1 MSDSPRASALLEMR
15 QKYIPRGVFNTAP
28 AFIESATGARITD
41 VDGRTYIDFAGGLG
55 VLNVGH
61 APPSVVAAIRE
72 QAERYLH
79 TCFHVMMNEPYV
91 QLARALSERVPGD
104 FPKKTMFTNS
114 GAEAVENAV
123 KTARAYTGKQAVIVF
138 EYGFHGRTLL
148 TMTMTSKMRPYKFG
162 FGTLAPNV
170 HRAPYAYCYRCPLG
184 KTYPSCEV
192 ACADTV
198 ADMLHTHVDPDE
210 VAAIVVEPVAGEGGF
225 IVPPPEWLQRLSE
238 ICQKNGIVFVADE
251 VQSGIGRTGKMFAI
265 EHAGVAPDVLTSAKS
280 LGAGLPIGAVT
291 GRAEIMDAPMVGG
304 LGGTYG
310 GNPLACVAGLEVLA
324 MIDREHLLDRSLA
337 IGARMIDRF
346 RAMQERHPLVGDVR
360 GLGAM
365 VAIELVTDR
374 ATRAPAKEQTAKV
387 VKMAYERGLLLLKAG
402 VHDNVVRVLV
412 PLVAD
417 DRTIDDGLDIID
429 DCLAAVGASAD
440 HATAAD
446 TSGR

>member
-1 MSDSPRASALLEMR
+1 MSAQPPRSATLQELR
-15 QKYIPRGVFNTAP
+15 DQYVPRGVSNATP
-28 AFIESATGARITD
+28 TFIASAEGARITD
-41 VDGRTYIDFAGGLG
+41 VDGREFIDFAGGLG

-61 APPSVVAAIRE
+61 VPPDVVRAIQE
-72 QAERYLH
+72 QATRYLH
-79 TCFHVMMNEPYV
+79 TCFSVMMYEPYV
-91 QLARALSERVPGD
+91 QLARELCERVPGD

-123 KTARAYTGKQAVIVF
+123 KAARAYTGKQAVIVF

-148 TMTMTSKMRPYKFG
+148 TMAMTSKVKPYKFG

-184 KTYPSCEV
+184 KTYPSCNV

-198 ADMLHTHVDPDE
+198 ADMFNTHVDPDE
-210 VAAIVVEPVAGEGGF
+210 VAALVVEPVAGEGGF

-238 ICQKNGIVFVADE
+238 ICRQRGVVFVADE
-251 VQSGIGRTGKMFAI
+251 VQSGIGRTGKMFAV
-265 EHAGVAPDVLTSAKS
+265 EHAGVAPDMLTSAKS
-280 LGAGLPIGAVT
+280 LAAGVPLGAVT
-291 GRAEIMDAPMVGG
+291 GRAEIMDAPIVGG

-324 MIDREHLLDRSLA
+324 MIDRDRLLDRSRE
-337 IGARMIDRF
+337 IGKRMMTRF
-346 RAMQERHPLVGDVR
+346 QAMREKHPLIGDVR

-365 VAIELVTDR
+365 VAIELVSDR
-374 ATRAPAKEQTAKV
+374 EKRTPAKEQTSKV
-387 VKMAYERGLLLLKAG
+387 IKKAYERGLLLLKAG
-402 VHDNVVRVLV
+402 VHDNVVRTLV

-429 DCLAAVGASAD
+429 DCLAAVGAEM
-440 HATAAD
+440 TV
-446 TSGR
+446 TK

>member
-1 MSDSPRASALLEMR
+1 MADSSRSAALHEMR
-15 QKYIPRGVFNTAP
+15 QQYVPRGVFNTAP
-28 AFIESATGARITD
+28 TFIESASGARITD
-41 VDGRTYIDFAGGLG
+41 MEGREFIDFAGGLG

-61 APPSVVAAIRE
+61 VPPDVVAAV
-72 QAERYLH
+72 QAQAARYLH

-91 QLARALSERVPGD
+91 QLARELSERAPGD
-104 FPKKTMFTNS
+104 FAKKTMFTNS

-123 KTARAYTGKQAVIVF
+123 KCARSHTGKQAVIVF

-184 KTYPSCEV
+184 KAYPDCGI
-192 ACADTV
+192 ACAERV
-198 ADMLHTHVDPDE
+198 ADMLQTHVDPDE
-210 VAAIVVEPVAGEGGF
+210 VAALVVEPVAGEGGF
-225 IVPPPEWLQRLSE
+225 LVPPPEWLARLSE
-238 ICQKNGIVFVADE
+238 ICRQHGIVFVADE

-265 EHAGVAPDVLTSAKS
+265 EHAGVTPDVLTTAKS
-280 LGAGLPIGAVT
+280 LAAGLPLGAVV

-324 MIDREHLLDRSLA
+324 KLDREKLLDRSLA
-337 IGARMIDRF
+337 IGAHMVDRF
-346 RAMQERHPLVGDVR
+346 HAMQERHALIGDVR

-365 VAIELVTDR
+365 VAIELVSDKARRT
-374 ATRAPAKEQTAKV
+374 PAKEQTAKV

-417 DRTIDDGLDIID
+417 DRTIDDGLDILD
-429 DCLAAVGASAD
+429 ACLTAIG
-440 HATAAD
+440 AAD
-446 TSGR
+446 GAKEGR

>member
-1 MSDSPRASALLEMR
+1 
-15 QKYIPRGVFNTAP
+15 
-28 AFIESATGARITD
+28 D
-41 VDGRTYIDFAGGLG
+41 VDGREFIDFAGGLG

-61 APPSVVAAIRE
+61 VPPEVVRAIQE
-72 QAERYLH
+72 QAARYLH
-79 TCFHVMMNEPYV
+79 TCFSVMMYEPYV
-91 QLARALSERVPGD
+91 QLARELCERVPGD

-123 KTARAYTGKQAVIVF
+123 KAARAYTGKQAVIVF

-148 TMTMTSKMRPYKFG
+148 TMAMTSKVKPYKFG

-184 KTYPSCEV
+184 KTYPSCNV

-198 ADMLHTHVDPDE
+198 ADMFNTHVDPDE
-210 VAAIVVEPVAGEGGF
+210 VAALVVEPVAGEGGF

-238 ICQKNGIVFVADE
+238 ICRQRGVVFVADE
-251 VQSGIGRTGKMFAI
+251 VQSGIGRTGKMFAV
-265 EHAGVAPDVLTSAKS
+265 EHAGVAPDMLTSAKS
-280 LGAGLPIGAVT
+280 LAAGVPLGAVT
-291 GRAEIMDAPMVGG
+291 GRAEIMDAPIVGG

-324 MIDREHLLDRSLA
+324 MIDRDRLLDRSRE
-337 IGARMIDRF
+337 IGKRMMTRF
-346 RAMQERHPLVGDVR
+346 QAMREKHPLIGDVR

-365 VAIELVTDR
+365 VAIELVSDR
-374 ATRAPAKEQTAKV
+374 EKRTPAKEQTSKV
-387 VKMAYERGLLLLKAG
+387 IKKAYERGLLLLKAG
-402 VHDNVVRVLV
+402 VHDNVVRTLV

-429 DCLAAVGASAD
+429 DCLAAVGAEM
-440 HATAAD
+440 TV
-446 TSGR
+446 TK

>member
-1 MSDSPRASALLEMR
+1 MSDSPRSAALSEMR
-15 QKYIPRGVFNTAP
+15 QQFVPRGVFNTAP
-28 AFIESATGARITD
+28 TFIESASGACITD
-41 VDGRTYIDFAGGLG
+41 VDGRTFIDFAGGLG

-61 APPSVVAAIRE
+61 VPPTVVAAVRE

-91 QLARALSERVPGD
+91 RLARELSERVPGD

-123 KTARAYTGKQAVIVF
+123 KAARSYTGKQAVIVF

-148 TMTMTSKMRPYKFG
+148 TMTMTSKVRPYKFG
-162 FGTLAPNV
+162 FGTLAPNI
-170 HRAPYAYCYRCPLG
+170 HRAPYAYCYRCPVG
-184 KTYPSCEV
+184 RSYPGCDV

-198 ADMLHTHVDPDE
+198 ANMLHTHVDPDE
-210 VAAIVVEPVAGEGGF
+210 VAALVVEPVAGEGGF

-238 ICQKNGIVFVADE
+238 ICRANGIVFVADE

-280 LGAGLPIGAVT
+280 LAAGLPLGAVT

-337 IGARMIDRF
+337 IGAHMIDRF
-346 RAMQERHPLVGDVR
+346 RAMQEKHAIIGDVR

-365 VAIELVTDR
+365 VAIELVTDQ
-374 ATRAPAKEQTAKV
+374 ATKQPAKEQTAKII
-387 VKMAYERGLLLLKAG
+387 KLAYERGLLLLKAG
-402 VHDNVVRVLV
+402 AYDNVVRVLV

-417 DRTIDDGLDIID
+417 DATIDAGLDILD
-429 DCLAAVGASAD
+429 ECLAAVS
-440 HATAAD
+440 ATAS
-446 TSGR
+446 SGR